1 MSLIPTVG
9 VPADRRIVGPH
20 PFHIVGE
27 KYLRAVVDG
36 AGGLPLMIPALG
48 RHIDRTHMLETMD
61 GLLFTGSPSN
71 VEPHHYGGPPSEEGT
86 LHDPERDEMTLP
98 LILQALDMGVPVLAV
113 CRGFQEMNVALGGTL
128 HQHVERVPG
137 YHDHREDHEAP
148 LEEQYAPAH
157 PVHLVPGGY
166 LAGLASGDDEP
177 MVNSLHGQGIDR
189 LAAGVTV
196 EARADDGLIEAFTVD
211 GARSFALGVQW
222 HPEWQ
227 VVDNPFYLAIF
238 RAFGEA
244 CLQRA
249 SHRRGDV

>member
-20 PFHIVGE
+20 PFYIVGE

-98 LILQALDMGVPVLAV
+98 LILQALEMGVPVLAV

-157 PVHLVPGGY
+157 PVHLV
-166 LAGLASGDDEP
+166 AG
-177 MVNSLHGQGIDR
+177 
-189 LAAGVTV
+189 GVTV